1 MESRTI
7 GSPQPV
13 FSDVLKQ
20 NNTFEKLDKTFLLLI
35 FASLVKT
42 KLFNGKKKKY
52 IVKKVEKENQCV
64 PFSTLTKK
72 KEKKK
77 NGKKKYSSKKIIKYK
92 SYSG

>member
-42 KLFNGKKKKY
+42 KLFNGKKKKKY

-77 NGKKKYSSKKIIKYK
+77 NGKKKVQLKKDHQIQKL
-92 SYSG
+92 